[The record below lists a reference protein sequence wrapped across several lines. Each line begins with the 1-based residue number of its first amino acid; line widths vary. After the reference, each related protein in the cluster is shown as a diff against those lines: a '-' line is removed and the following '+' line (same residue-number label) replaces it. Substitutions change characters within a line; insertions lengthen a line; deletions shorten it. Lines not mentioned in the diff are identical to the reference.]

1 MESHSNPTHGTKVTT
16 DRAGQINTIKEGA
29 GPVTSDSLAAES
41 VRSGGGFAAN
51 RDAEPLAVKGSNSTF
66 NTTDTSA
73 ATELPPA
80 AHGAD
85 REDREQYLQSTG
97 STRHHDQSD
106 TPTGSGTGAGAR
118 AASGQGQD
126 DHSTGKSQQ
135 QGGQQ
140 EGRQQGP
147 QMTSGGGAPSS
158 AQQSAG
164 EGGSTDD
171 ASKQS
176 GQGQAAEN
184 LHHGHHGGRKHHK
197 HEAEAQGGA
206 APTYV
211 EVDVLNRTAHAKPHG
226 KNIKE
231 GDVPDDA
238 PNASFTGEI
247 GSEDDPG
254 RLALQGFERVN
265 AESARDLGPRDKQL
279 KGNTP
284 YDPLGTD
291 EPA

>member
-1 MESHSNPTHGTKVTT
+1 M
-16 DRAGQINTIKEGA
+16 
-29 GPVTSDSLAAES
+29 TSDSLAAES

-85 REDREQYLQSTG
+85 REDREQYLQQPTG
-97 STRHHDQSD
+97 SGRHHDQSD
-106 TPTGSGTGAGAR
+106 TSAGTGSGAGER
-118 AASGQGQD
+118 ATSGRGHD
-126 DHSTGKSQQ
+126 DQSTGTSQQ
-135 QGGQQ
+135 QGSKQQGGQ
-140 EGRQQGP
+140 EQGP
-147 QMTSGGGAPSS
+147 QMSGGGGAQSS
-158 AQQSAG
+158 AQRSAG

-171 ASKQS
+171 STNRS
-176 GQGQAAEN
+176 GQGQAAEH

-197 HEAEAQGGA
+197 HEYEAESQGGA

-211 EVDVLNRTAHAKPHG
+211 EADVLNRTGHAKPHG
-226 KNIKE
+226 KNITE

-254 RLALQGFERVN
+254 RLALQGFERTN
-265 AESARDLGPRDKQL
+265 AGSARDLGPRDKEL

-284 YDPLGTD
+284 YDSLGTD